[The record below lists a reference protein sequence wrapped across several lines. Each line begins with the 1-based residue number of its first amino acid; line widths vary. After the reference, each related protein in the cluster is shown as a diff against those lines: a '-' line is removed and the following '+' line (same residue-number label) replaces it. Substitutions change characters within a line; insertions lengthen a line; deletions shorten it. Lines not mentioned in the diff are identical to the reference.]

1 MMSEIW
7 PQTTADER
15 DPHDDENEKTLREE
29 EIKSDKPP
37 HHD

>member
-1 MMSEIW
+1 MSEIW
-7 PQTTADER
+7 PKTTSDER
-15 DPHDDENEKTLREE
+15 DPRDAQEEETRREA

>member
-7 PQTTADER
+7 PKTTADER
-15 DPHDDENEKTLREE
+15 DPRDDENEKTLREE

>member
-1 MMSEIW
+1 MSEIW
-7 PQTTADER
+7 PESSSDER
-15 DPHDDENEKTLREE
+15 DPRDDENEKAQREA

>member
-7 PQTTADER
+7 PKTTSDEQ
-15 DPHDDENEKTLREE
+15 DPGDDQNEKALREE

>member
-1 MMSEIW
+1 MSEIW
-7 PQTTADER
+7 PKTTSDER
-15 DPHDDENEKTLREE
+15 DPRDEQNDGMLREE

>member
-1 MMSEIW
+1 MSEIW
-7 PQTTADER
+7 PKTTSDER
-15 DPHDDENEKTLREE
+15 DPRDEQEEEAQRQE